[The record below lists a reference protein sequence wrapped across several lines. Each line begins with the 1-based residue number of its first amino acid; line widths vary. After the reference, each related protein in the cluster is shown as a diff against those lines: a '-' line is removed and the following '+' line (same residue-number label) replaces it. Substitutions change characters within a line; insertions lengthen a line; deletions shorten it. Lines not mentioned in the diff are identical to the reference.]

1 MPSFTGTIQDFHL
14 LPILTAA
21 IIIIVASTRFTNIFK
36 SQLQKRYIK
45 SIIRKDTHSNISNN
59 DSNGIQVSSI
69 HVHPIKSLRAV
80 NVPSTRLT
88 NLGLAGD
95 RTLMLVRPSSS
106 TGKYRFVTQR
116 QCPKLATIN
125 ASLPTGMDNNLTKIT
140 LSHDE
145 SNQSIAV
152 DITPSSLLNNHV
164 RYNAGLWD
172 DTVQVVDLGDEASS
186 FFQSILTSY
195 KHTDDDTDDYSD
207 IRLVAQI
214 PNQER
219 RVDERYCPPAT
230 IDIFGRVPKV
240 SLTDGFPI
248 LIASEASLKELNRRL
263 KSKSKPA
270 ININRFRA
278 NIVIK
283 GDSLK
288 AFEEDEWKAIRIGK
302 DGPILHVVKGCP
314 RCKQSCTDQM
324 TGERFEEPLETLK
337 EFRALGKNAEDVYFA
352 QNVVLQPGM
361 NGKEICVGDEVH
373 VLTRGEPVW
382 DKDSVQA
389 E

>member
-1 MPSFTGTIQDFHL
+1 MSSFTETIQGFQW
-14 LPILTAA
+14 LPILMAA
-21 IIIIVASTRFTNIFK
+21 IILIITSTRFTSIAK
-36 SQLQKRYIK
+36 SHLQKRQIQLM
-45 SIIRKDTHSNISNN
+45 IRKITRSNSSNN
-59 DSNGIQVSSI
+59 TNGIQVSSI

-80 NVPSTRLT
+80 SVTSTRLT

-106 TGKYRFVTQR
+106 NGKYRFLTQR
-116 QCPKLATIN
+116 QCPKLTTIN
-125 ASLPTGMDNNLTKIT
+125 TSLPAPENDLTKIT
-140 LSHDE
+140 ISHQE
-145 SNQSIAV
+145 TNQSITV
-152 DITPSSLLNNHV
+152 DVTPSSLLRNPV
-164 RYNAGLWD
+164 RLNAGLWD

-186 FFQSILTSY
+186 FFQSILASY
-195 KHTDDDTDDYSD
+195 DNTDDTTDDYSD

-219 RVDERYCPPAT
+219 RVDSKYCPPAT
-230 IDIFGRVPKV
+230 IDLFGRVPKV

-248 LIASEASLKELNRRL
+248 LIASESSLNELNRRL
-263 KSKSKPA
+263 KSKGKPA

-283 GDSLK
+283 GELLK
-288 AFEEDEWKAIRIGK
+288 AFEEDEWKAIQIGK

-324 TGERFEEPLETLK
+324 TGERFEEPLVTLK
-337 EFRALGKNAEDVYFA
+337 EFRALGKDAADVYFA

-361 NGKEICVGDEVH
+361 DGKVICVGDQVH

-382 DKDSVQA
+382 DKDTVQA